1 MNRSRRTRGQSLV
14 EFALVVPVLMALVGA
29 TTDFA
34 RMYSGW
40 IGLQS
45 AVRNASEYLATNPND
60 DVTSGNASTI
70 AAANVNA
77 ELTTLGTFTSV
88 TTLTCASPEIQAS
101 YSSST
106 DPARGA
112 STKYPLGHAIVTACM
127 PFRPLF
133 SYPLITQNGVWPVT
147 VSATYEVLQNR

>member
-1 MNRSRRTRGQSLV
+1 
-14 EFALVVPVLMALVGA
+14 VPVLMAIVGA

-34 RMYSGW
+34 RVYSGW

-45 AVRNASEYLATNPND
+45 AVRNASEYLATNPNG

-88 TTLTCASPEIQAS
+88 TTLTCTSPQVQAN
-101 YSSST
+101 YSSSAT
-106 DPARGA
+106 ATGA
-112 STKYPLGHAIVTACM
+112 STKYPLGDATVTACI

-133 SYPLITQNGVWPVT
+133 SYPLITQNGVWPVS